1 MRSWWREIADL
12 VLPVDCAGCGRT
24 RDALCGRCRE
34 RLCGGARTRSVRPS
48 PEPPGLPAVYAA
60 GTYEQ
65 EVRAVLLAH
74 KERGAL
80 RLAEPLG
87 GALAAAVR
95 AGLRGARVEPGRRS
109 GPVLL
114 VPVPS
119 ARAATAARGHDPAR
133 RMAFCAARELRRGG

>member
-1 MRSWWREIADL
+1 MRGWCREIADL

-24 RDALCGRCRE
+24 RSALCAQCLA
-34 RLCGGARTRSVRPS
+34 RLRGAAGIRRVRPS

-60 GTYEQ
+60 GAYEG

-87 GALAAAVR
+87 AAPAAAGT
-95 AGLRGARVEPGRRS
+95 AGI
-109 GPVLL
+109 
-114 VPVPS
+114 
-119 ARAATAARGHDPAR
+119 RAA
-133 RMAFCAARELRRGG
+133 